1 MAFIKVENLTKE
13 FKTGNTTTKA
23 LDNISF
29 SLDESTFNV
38 VLGPS
43 GAGKTT
49 MLNMLGGMDT
59 LSSGSILINNNR
71 VSKMNE
77 KQLTEYRRKFVGF
90 VFQFY
95 NIIPSLNVFENVD
108 LVKTFGNSKFNPVN
122 VLKSVGLG
130 DRIYNFPQDLSG
142 GELQRVSIA
151 RAICKNPEVLL
162 CDEPTGALDSKTG
175 QTILGL
181 LLNMARK
188 YNKTVIIVTH
198 NSKIA
203 EMADSL
209 INIKDGKLSS
219 ISLNRNPK
227 VVSEIEWW

>member
-1 MAFIKVENLTKE
+1 MEFIKVKNITK
-13 FKTGNTTTKA
+13 KYINGDNVTNA

-29 SLDESTFNV
+29 SLSEGTFNV

-43 GAGKTT
+43 GSGKTT

-59 LSSGSILINNNR
+59 LSDGNITINKEQ

-77 KQLTEYRRKFVGF
+77 SELTEYRRKFVGF

-108 LVKTFGNSKFNPVN
+108 LVKNFGGSKFDTKE
-122 VLKSVGLG
+122 VLKSVGLEN
-130 DRIYNFPQDLSG
+130 RIFSFPQDLSG

-175 QTILGL
+175 QTILKL
-181 LLNMARK
+181 LRNMTHQ

-198 NSKIA
+198 NAKIA
-203 EMADSL
+203 DMADNV
-209 INIKDGKLSS
+209 IKIKDGKLESTD
-219 ISLNRNPK
+219 INTNPK
-227 VVSEIEWW
+227 QIDEIEW

>member
-1 MAFIKVENLTKE
+1 MEFIKVKNITK
-13 FKTGNTTTKA
+13 KYVNGDNITRA

-29 SLDESTFNV
+29 SLSEGTFNV

-43 GAGKTT
+43 GSGKTT

-59 LSSGSILINNNR
+59 LTDGNITINDEQVSGMTES
-71 VSKMNE
+71 E
-77 KQLTEYRRKFVGF
+77 LTEYRRKFVGF

-108 LVKTFGNSKFNPVN
+108 LVKNFGSSTFDTKE
-122 VLKSVGLG
+122 VLTSVGLEN
-130 DRIYNFPQDLSG
+130 RMFSFPQNLSG

-175 QTILGL
+175 QTILKL
-181 LLNMARK
+181 LHDMTHR

-198 NSKIA
+198 NAKIA
-203 EMADSL
+203 DMADNV
-209 INIKDGKLSS
+209 IKIKDGKLESADMNTS
-219 ISLNRNPK
+219 PK
-227 VVSEIEWW
+227 QIDEIEW

>member
-1 MAFIKVENLTKE
+1 MEFIKVKNITK
-13 FKTGNTTTKA
+13 KYINGDNVTNA

-29 SLDESTFNV
+29 SLSEGTFNV

-43 GAGKTT
+43 GSGKTT

-59 LSSGSILINNNR
+59 LSDGNITINKEQ

-77 KQLTEYRRKFVGF
+77 SELTEYRRKFVRF

-108 LVKTFGNSKFNPVN
+108 LVKNFGGSKFDTKE
-122 VLKSVGLG
+122 VLKSVGLEN
-130 DRIYNFPQDLSG
+130 RIFSFPQDLSG

-175 QTILGL
+175 QTILKL
-181 LLNMARK
+181 LRNMTHQ

-198 NSKIA
+198 NAKIA
-203 EMADSL
+203 DMADNV
-209 INIKDGKLSS
+209 IKIKDGKLESTD
-219 ISLNRNPK
+219 INTNPK
-227 VVSEIEWW
+227 QIDEIEW